1 MVAVAEDAEHFVL
14 TAANTRVEA
23 EVSAGPTFTLSF
35 AKVSGTL
42 DLLIADPTRS
52 VLRVEV
58 DMGSASSTPE
68 LVAEVAMS
76 VEFLDA
82 ARHPTTVFASR
93 QVSTTE
99 DGAYEMVGEL
109 TLHGVTRGL
118 RTPVSLVITNC
129 QVDMDVAFS
138 FDRHT
143 FGIENDGSLESVVSD
158 TVAVR
163 FVLSLPR
170 ACKNTSLERRRKG
183 VRLGP

>member
-35 AKVSGTL
+35 ARVSGTL

-76 VEFLDA
+76 ADFLHA
-82 ARHPTTVFASR
+82 ALHPTAVFASR
-93 QVSTTE
+93 QVSSAAE
-99 DGAYEMVGEL
+99 GGYEMVGEL
-109 TLHGVTRGL
+109 TLRGVTRGL
-118 RTPVSLVITNC
+118 RTPVSLAISDC
-129 QVDMDVAFS
+129 QIDMEVAFS

-143 FGIENDGSLESVVSD
+143 FGIENDGSLEGVVSD

-170 ACKNTSLERRRKG
+170 VCQQTHR
-183 VRLGP
+183 